1 MEEEVLDQQENN
13 AVDIHPLKKGKRIL
27 LFLADFFIH
36 FILSFL
42 LFNVAVAPI
51 GKVITDYENKNLEHM
66 VLTTEM
72 YDHYYKSGVIFKA
85 VNSEYTDI
93 TAGIEY
99 TYRCFLSFFVLDNE
113 ESIDANYPQYG
124 HKMENDVIYHYYHD
138 IRSNDDAYF
147 NSFKNYN
154 EKNNYFVFD
163 SVSSSFSLKN
173 EVKNE
178 LYSFYDPKDEMGNVG
193 KGYYND
199 ILENVF
205 NPMLAEVMVDID
217 KNDLHFEGEK
227 YSFLECKNRIKELET
242 YHDRLMT
249 ICGLISH
256 FVSWLALFLIVPLV
270 NSDRKTLG
278 MLFMKIH
285 VLNFNDLNIV
295 KRGAY
300 VFNSIYYLFATMLGL
315 MFVPSLLVPFNNLF
329 ASGFLVYSSIFAAI
343 LLLADLIFLL
353 INQYNRSLIDF
364 ATRSLYLTEKEMSE
378 LYRARGYKI

>member
-27 LFLADFFIH
+27 LFLADFFIQ

-51 GKVITDYENKNLEHM
+51 GKAITKYENKNDEHI
-66 VLTTEM
+66 VLTNEM
-72 YDHYYKSGVIFKA
+72 YEHYYKSGVVFEA

-124 HKMENDVIYHYYHD
+124 RKIENNVIYHYYHD
-138 IRSNDDAYF
+138 IRMNDDAYF

-154 EKNNYFVFD
+154 EKNNYFIFD
-163 SVSSSFSLKN
+163 EVSSYCSLKN

-227 YSFLECKNRIKELET
+227 HSFLECKNRIKELET
-242 YHDRLMT
+242 YHDHLMT
-249 ICGLISH
+249 ICALISH

-285 VLNFNDLNIV
+285 ILNFNDLNIV

-300 VFNSIYYLFATMLGL
+300 VINSIYYLFATMLGL
-315 MFVPSLLVPFNNLF
+315 MFVPSFLVPFNNLF
-329 ASGFLVYSSIFAAI
+329 ASGFLAYSSIFAAV

-364 ATRSLYLTEKEMSE
+364 ATHSLYLTEKEMSE

>member
-27 LFLADFFIH
+27 LFLADFFIN

-51 GKVITDYENKNLEHM
+51 GKAITKYENKNDEHI
-66 VLTTEM
+66 VLTNEM
-72 YDHYYKSGVIFKA
+72 YEHYYKSGVVFEA

-124 HKMENDVIYHYYHD
+124 RKIENNVIYHYYHD
-138 IRSNDDAYF
+138 IRMNDDAYF

-154 EKNNYFVFD
+154 EKNNYFIFD
-163 SVSSSFSLKN
+163 EVSSYCSLKN

-227 YSFLECKNRIKELET
+227 HSFLECKNRIKELET
-242 YHDRLMT
+242 YHDHLMT
-249 ICGLISH
+249 ICALISH

-285 VLNFNDLNIV
+285 ILNFNDLNIV

-300 VFNSIYYLFATMLGL
+300 VINSIYYLFATMLGL

-329 ASGFLVYSSIFAAI
+329 ASGFLAYCSIFAAV

-364 ATRSLYLTEKEMSE
+364 ATHSLYLTEKEMSE

>member
-27 LFLADFFIH
+27 LFLADFFIQ

-51 GKVITDYENKNLEHM
+51 GKAITKYENKNDEHI
-66 VLTTEM
+66 VLTNEM
-72 YDHYYKSGVIFKA
+72 YEHYYKSGVVFEA

-113 ESIDANYPQYG
+113 EIIDANYPQYG
-124 HKMENDVIYHYYHD
+124 RKIENNVIYHYYHD
-138 IRSNDDAYF
+138 LRMNDDAYF

-154 EKNNYFVFD
+154 EKNNYFIFD
-163 SVSSSFSLKN
+163 EVSSYCSLKN

-227 YSFLECKNRIKELET
+227 HSFLECKNRIKELET
-242 YHDRLMT
+242 YHDHLMT
-249 ICGLISH
+249 ICALISH

-285 VLNFNDLNIV
+285 ILNFNDLNIV

-300 VFNSIYYLFATMLGL
+300 VINSIYYLFATMLGL

-329 ASGFLVYSSIFAAI
+329 ASGFLAYSSIFAAV

-364 ATRSLYLTEKEMSE
+364 ATHSLYLTEKEMSE

>member
-27 LFLADFFIH
+27 LFLADFFIN

-51 GKVITDYENKNLEHM
+51 GKAITKYENKNDEHI
-66 VLTTEM
+66 VLTNEM
-72 YDHYYKSGVIFKA
+72 YEHYYKSGVVFEA

-124 HKMENDVIYHYYHD
+124 RKIENNVIYHYYHD
-138 IRSNDDAYF
+138 IRLNDDAYV
-147 NSFKNYN
+147 NSFKSYN

-163 SVSSSFSLKN
+163 KTSLSFSLKN

-227 YSFLECKNRIKELET
+227 HSFLECKNRIKELET
-242 YHDRLMT
+242 YHDHLMT
-249 ICGLISH
+249 ICAIVSH

-285 VLNFNDLNIV
+285 ILDFNDLNIV

-329 ASGFLVYSSIFAAI
+329 ASGFLVYSSIFAAV

-364 ATRSLYLTEKEMSE
+364 ATHSLYLTEKEMSE

>member
-27 LFLADFFIH
+27 LFLADFFIN

-51 GKVITDYENKNLEHM
+51 GKAITKYENKNDEHI
-66 VLTTEM
+66 VLTNEM
-72 YDHYYKSGVIFKA
+72 YEHYYKSGFVVEA

-124 HKMENDVIYHYYHD
+124 RKIENDVIYHYYHD
-138 IRSNDDAYF
+138 IRMNDDAYF

-163 SVSSSFSLKN
+163 KSSLSFSLKN

-227 YSFLECKNRIKELET
+227 HSFLECKNRIKELET
-242 YHDRLMT
+242 YHDHLMT
-249 ICGLISH
+249 ICALISH

-285 VLNFNDLNIV
+285 ILNFNDLNIV

-300 VFNSIYYLFATMLGL
+300 VINSIYYLFATMLGL

-329 ASGFLVYSSIFAAI
+329 ASGFLAYSSIFAAV

-364 ATRSLYLTEKEMSE
+364 ATHSLYLTEKEMSE

>member
-27 LFLADFFIH
+27 LFLADFFIN

-51 GKVITDYENKNLEHM
+51 GKAITKYDNKNDEHI
-66 VLTTEM
+66 VLTNVM
-72 YDHYYKSGVIFKA
+72 YEHYYKSGVVFEA

-124 HKMENDVIYHYYHD
+124 RKIENDVIYHYYHD
-138 IRSNDDAYF
+138 IRMNDDAYF

-163 SVSSSFSLKN
+163 KSSLSFSLKN

-227 YSFLECKNRIKELET
+227 HSFLECKNRIKELET
-242 YHDRLMT
+242 YHDHLMT
-249 ICGLISH
+249 ICALISH

-285 VLNFNDLNIV
+285 ILNFNDLNIV

-300 VFNSIYYLFATMLGL
+300 VINSIYYLFATMLGL

-329 ASGFLVYSSIFAAI
+329 ASGFLAYSSIFAAV
-343 LLLADLIFLL
+343 LLLVDLIFLL

-364 ATRSLYLTEKEMSE
+364 ATHSLYLTEKEMSE

>member
-27 LFLADFFIH
+27 LFLADFFIN

-51 GKVITDYENKNLEHM
+51 GKAITKYENKNDEHI
-66 VLTTEM
+66 VLTNEM
-72 YDHYYKSGVIFKA
+72 YEHYYKSGVVFEA

-113 ESIDANYPQYG
+113 ESIDTKFPQYG
-124 HKMENDVIYHYYHD
+124 HKIENNVIYHFYHD
-138 IRSNDDAYF
+138 IRSNDEAYLV
-147 NSFKNYN
+147 SFKNYN
-154 EKNNYFVFD
+154 EKNNYFIFD
-163 SVSSSFSLKN
+163 EVSSSFSLKN

-193 KGYYND
+193 KCYYND

-227 YSFLECKNRIKELET
+227 HSFLECKNKIKELET
-242 YHDRLMT
+242 YHDHLMT
-249 ICGLISH
+249 ICALISH

-278 MLFMKIH
+278 MIFMKIH
-285 VLNFNDLNIV
+285 ILNFNDLNIV

-300 VFNSIYYLFATMLGL
+300 VFKSIYYLFATMLGL

-329 ASGFLVYSSIFAAI
+329 ASGFLVYSSIFAAV

-364 ATRSLYLTEKEMSE
+364 ATHSLYLTEKEMSE

>member
-27 LFLADFFIH
+27 LFLADFFIQ

-51 GKVITDYENKNLEHM
+51 GKAITKYDNKNDEHI
-66 VLTTEM
+66 VLTNEM
-72 YDHYYKSGVIFKA
+72 YEHYYKSGVVFEA

-113 ESIDANYPQYG
+113 KSIDANYPQYG
-124 HKMENDVIYHYYHD
+124 RKIENNVIYHYYHD
-138 IRSNDDAYF
+138 IRMNDDAYF

-163 SVSSSFSLKN
+163 KSSLSFSLKN

-227 YSFLECKNRIKELET
+227 HSFLECKNRIKELET
-242 YHDRLMT
+242 YHDHLMT
-249 ICGLISH
+249 ICALISH

-285 VLNFNDLNIV
+285 ILNFNDLNIV

-300 VFNSIYYLFATMLGL
+300 VINSIYYLFATMLGL

-329 ASGFLVYSSIFAAI
+329 ASGFLVYSSIFAAV

-364 ATRSLYLTEKEMSE
+364 ATHSLYLTEKEMSE

>member
-27 LFLADFFIH
+27 LFLADFFIQ

-51 GKVITDYENKNLEHM
+51 GKAITKYDNKNDEHI
-66 VLTTEM
+66 VLTNEM
-72 YDHYYKSGVIFKA
+72 YEHYYKSGVVFEA

-113 ESIDANYPQYG
+113 DSIDPKFPQYG
-124 HKMENDVIYHYYHD
+124 RKKENNVIYHYYHD
-138 IRSNDDAYF
+138 IRMNDDTYV
-147 NSFKNYN
+147 NSFKSYN

-163 SVSSSFSLKN
+163 KSSLSFSLKN

-193 KGYYND
+193 KGYYNN

-205 NPMLAEVMVDID
+205 NPMLAEVMMDID

-227 YSFLECKNRIKELET
+227 HSFLECKNRIKELET
-242 YHDRLMT
+242 YHD
-249 ICGLISH
+249 H
-256 FVSWLALFLIVPLV
+256 
-270 NSDRKTLG
+270 
-278 MLFMKIH
+278 
-285 VLNFNDLNIV
+285 
-295 KRGAY
+295 
-300 VFNSIYYLFATMLGL
+300 
-315 MFVPSLLVPFNNLF
+315 
-329 ASGFLVYSSIFAAI
+329 
-343 LLLADLIFLL
+343 
-353 INQYNRSLIDF
+353 
-364 ATRSLYLTEKEMSE
+364 
-378 LYRARGYKI
+378 

>member
-27 LFLADFFIH
+27 LFLADFFIQ

-51 GKVITDYENKNLEHM
+51 GKAITKYDNKNDEHI
-66 VLTTEM
+66 VLTNEM
-72 YDHYYKSGVIFKA
+72 YEHYYKSGVVFEA

-113 ESIDANYPQYG
+113 ESIDANFPQYG
-124 HKMENDVIYHYYHD
+124 HRIENNVIYHYYHD
-138 IRSNDDAYF
+138 IRLNDDTYI
-147 NSFKNYN
+147 NSFKSYN

-163 SVSSSFSLKN
+163 KSSLSFSLKN

-217 KNDLHFEGEK
+217 KNDLHFEGENH
-227 YSFLECKNRIKELET
+227 SFLECKNRIKELET
-242 YHDRLMT
+242 YHDHLMT
-249 ICGLISH
+249 ICALISH

-285 VLNFNDLNIV
+285 ILNFNDLNIV

-300 VFNSIYYLFATMLGL
+300 VINSIYYLFATMLGL

-329 ASGFLVYSSIFAAI
+329 ASGFLIYSSIFAAV

-364 ATRSLYLTEKEMSE
+364 ATHSLYLTEKEMSE

>member
-13 AVDIHPLKKGKRIL
+13 AIDIHPLKKGKRIL
-27 LFLADFFIH
+27 LFLADFFIN

-42 LFNVAVAPI
+42 LFNVAVTPI
-51 GKVITDYENKNLEHM
+51 GKAITKYDNKNDEHI
-66 VLTTEM
+66 VLTNEM
-72 YDHYYKSGVIFKA
+72 YEHYYKSGVVFEA
-85 VNSEYTDI
+85 VNSEFTDI

-124 HKMENDVIYHYYHD
+124 RKIENNVIYHYYHD
-138 IRSNDDAYF
+138 IRMNDDTYV
-147 NSFKNYN
+147 NSFKSYN

-163 SVSSSFSLKN
+163 KSSLSFSLKN

-227 YSFLECKNRIKELET
+227 HSFLECKNRVKELET
-242 YHDRLMT
+242 YHDHLMT
-249 ICGLISH
+249 ICAFISH
-256 FVSWLALFLIVPLV
+256 FVSWLALFLIIPLV

-285 VLNFNDLNIV
+285 ILNFNDLNIV

-300 VFNSIYYLFATMLGL
+300 VINSIYYLFATMLGL

-329 ASGFLVYSSIFAAI
+329 ASGFLAYSSIFAAV

-364 ATRSLYLTEKEMSE
+364 ATHSLYLTEKEMSE

>member
-27 LFLADFFIH
+27 LFLADFFIN

-51 GKVITDYENKNLEHM
+51 GKAITKYENKNDEHI
-66 VLTTEM
+66 VLTNEM
-72 YDHYYKSGVIFKA
+72 YEHYYKSGVVFEA
-85 VNSEYTDI
+85 FNSEYTDI

-99 TYRCFLSFFVLDNE
+99 TYRCFLSFFVLDTVA
-113 ESIDANYPQYG
+113 SIDANFPQYG
-124 HKMENDVIYHYYHD
+124 RKIENNVIYHYYHD
-138 IRSNDDAYF
+138 IRLNDDAYV
-147 NSFKNYN
+147 NSFKSYN

-163 SVSSSFSLKN
+163 KSSLSFSLKN

-178 LYSFYDPKDEMGNVG
+178 LYSFYDPKDQMGNVG

-227 YSFLECKNRIKELET
+227 HSFLECKNRIKELET
-242 YHDRLMT
+242 YHDHLMT
-249 ICGLISH
+249 ICALISH

-285 VLNFNDLNIV
+285 ILNFNNLNIV

-329 ASGFLVYSSIFAAI
+329 ASGFLVYSSIFAVV

-364 ATRSLYLTEKEMSE
+364 ATHSLYLTEKEMSE

>member
-27 LFLADFFIH
+27 LFLADFFIN

-51 GKVITDYENKNLEHM
+51 GKAITKYENKNDEHI
-66 VLTTEM
+66 VLTHEM
-72 YDHYYKSGVIFKA
+72 YEHYYKSGVVFEA

-124 HKMENDVIYHYYHD
+124 RKIENNVIYHYYHD
-138 IRSNDDAYF
+138 IRMNDDTYV
-147 NSFKNYN
+147 NSFKSYN
-154 EKNNYFVFD
+154 EKNNYFIFD
-163 SVSSSFSLKN
+163 GVSSYFSLKN

-193 KGYYND
+193 KGYYNK

-205 NPMLAEVMVDID
+205 NPMLAEVMMDID

-227 YSFLECKNRIKELET
+227 HSFLECKNRIKELET
-242 YHDRLMT
+242 YHDHLMT
-249 ICGLISH
+249 ICALISH

-285 VLNFNDLNIV
+285 ILNFNDLNIV

-300 VFNSIYYLFATMLGL
+300 VINSIYYLFATMLGL
-315 MFVPSLLVPFNNLF
+315 MFVPSFLVPFNNLF
-329 ASGFLVYSSIFAAI
+329 ASGFLAYSSIFAAV

-364 ATRSLYLTEKEMSE
+364 ATHSLYLTEKEMSE

>member
-27 LFLADFFIH
+27 LFLADFFIN

-51 GKVITDYENKNLEHM
+51 GKAITKYENKNDEHI
-66 VLTTEM
+66 VLTNEM
-72 YDHYYKSGVIFKA
+72 YEHYYKSGVVFEA

-113 ESIDANYPQYG
+113 ESIDANFPQYG
-124 HKMENDVIYHYYHD
+124 HKIENNVIYHYYHD
-138 IRSNDDAYF
+138 IRLNDDTYI
-147 NSFKNYN
+147 NSFKSYN

-163 SVSSSFSLKN
+163 KSSLSFSLKN

-227 YSFLECKNRIKELET
+227 HSFLECKNRIRELET
-242 YHDRLMT
+242 YHDHLMT
-249 ICGLISH
+249 ICALISH

-285 VLNFNDLNIV
+285 ILNFNDLNIV

-300 VFNSIYYLFATMLGL
+300 VINSIYYLFATMLGL

-329 ASGFLVYSSIFAAI
+329 ASGFLAYSSIFAAV
-343 LLLADLIFLL
+343 LLLVDLIFLL

-364 ATRSLYLTEKEMSE
+364 ATHSLYLTEKEMSE

>member
-27 LFLADFFIH
+27 LFLADFFIQ

-51 GKVITDYENKNLEHM
+51 GKAITKYDNKNDEHI
-66 VLTTEM
+66 VLTNEM
-72 YDHYYKSGVIFKA
+72 YEHYYKSGVVFEA

-124 HKMENDVIYHYYHD
+124 RKIENNVIYHYYHD
-138 IRSNDDAYF
+138 IRSNDDTYV
-147 NSFKNYN
+147 NSFKSYN

-163 SVSSSFSLKN
+163 KSSLSFSLKN

-227 YSFLECKNRIKELET
+227 HSFLECKNRIKELET
-242 YHDRLMT
+242 YHDHLMT
-249 ICGLISH
+249 ICALISH

-285 VLNFNDLNIV
+285 ILNFNDLNIV

-300 VFNSIYYLFATMLGL
+300 VINSIYYLFATMLGL

-329 ASGFLVYSSIFAAI
+329 ASGFLAYSSIFAAV

-364 ATRSLYLTEKEMSE
+364 ATHSLYLTEKEMSE